1 MTRTPR
7 LPLLAVLASL
17 LLLPT
22 PSLARG
28 ELVEDATIVPEGKW
42 AWAALLGLDVPTA
55 TGANVGPRVAG
66 EGLYGF
72 GEIAPKLRLDVGPRI
87 GIAYNGGD
95 ASLWTVDAVMVAR
108 LEYPITPVLAAYGEA
123 GMGLGFYHWSVNA
136 YGFATSDSGAMLDL
150 LLAPGVI
157 YALTPDVNVLG
168 EVGFWINAKSGLGT
182 HIAIPTLGLQV
193 KL

>member
-1 MTRTPR
+1 MTRTLRNPL
-7 LPLLAVLASL
+7 LPLLALL

-22 PSLARG
+22 RALARG
-28 ELVEDATIVPEGKW
+28 ELMGDSTLVPEGKW

-55 TGANVGPRVAG
+55 SGASVGPRVAG

-72 GEIAPKLRLDVGPRI
+72 GEIAPKLRLDVGPRL

-95 ASLWTVDAVMVAR
+95 ASLWTVDALLVAR
-108 LEYPITPVLAAYGEA
+108 LSYPITPVLAAYGEA
-123 GMGLGFYHWSVNA
+123 GMGLGFYHWNVNA
-136 YGFATSDSGAMLDL
+136 YGFSTSDSGAMLDL

-193 KL
+193 NL